1 MTYKDT
7 LDWLFTQ
14 LPAFHKVGAG
24 AYKPG
29 LDRVLALSNLFGN
42 PHSGLKCIH
51 IAGTNGK
58 GSTAHTLAAI
68 LQSQGYK
75 VGLFTSPHLVDFRE
89 RIRVNGEMIAED
101 DVVDFVVK
109 AKDLA
114 SNLGPSFFEL
124 TAVMAF
130 DYFRKRGVDYAVI
143 EVGLGGR
150 LDSTNIITP
159 LLSVITNIS
168 LDHTS
173 LLGSTEVEIAG
184 EKAGIIKREVPVVIG
199 ESSGDVRERF
209 LSKATGLDAPII
221 FADDSDEIISVKDFP
236 GYLLYETR
244 HFGAFKGDLTG
255 TYQQANARTILS
267 AVAELRHN
275 GLDISDKSVAS
286 GFANVC
292 KLTGLFGRWSQLA
305 DNPLTICDTGH
316 NSGGW
321 RFISRQLASIGVR
334 KHIIVGFVNDKDVES
349 VLSMLAD
356 VHDVC
361 YYFTQPETPRKLPA
375 AELCAKAAQHGISGG
390 CFETVDAA
398 YKAALA
404 DIADKSREM
413 IFIGGSNFV
422 VADLLTSMR

>member
-114 SNLGPSFFEL
+114 SNLEPSFFEL
-124 TAVMAF
+124 TTVMAF

-150 LDSTNIITP
+150 LDSTNI
-159 LLSVITNIS
+159 
-168 LDHTS
+168 TS
-173 LLGSTEVEIAG
+173 
-184 EKAGIIKREVPVVIG
+184 
-199 ESSGDVRERF
+199 
-209 LSKATGLDAPII
+209 PI
-221 FADDSDEIISVKDFP
+221 
-236 GYLLYETR
+236 
-244 HFGAFKGDLTG
+244 
-255 TYQQANARTILS
+255 
-267 AVAELRHN
+267 
-275 GLDISDKSVAS
+275 
-286 GFANVC
+286 
-292 KLTGLFGRWSQLA
+292 
-305 DNPLTICDTGH
+305 
-316 NSGGW
+316 
-321 RFISRQLASIGVR
+321 
-334 KHIIVGFVNDKDVES
+334 
-349 VLSMLAD
+349 M
-356 VHDVC
+356 
-361 YYFTQPETPRKLPA
+361 
-375 AELCAKAAQHGISGG
+375 
-390 CFETVDAA
+390 
-398 YKAALA
+398 
-404 DIADKSREM
+404 
-413 IFIGGSNFV
+413 
-422 VADLLTSMR
+422 